1 MVESKLP
8 GTHIAARLS
17 LWVSE
22 TQNLV
27 FIDKISLKLVANVS
41 VFFLRA
47 RWEHW
52 SVQVVPF
59 VYTALRNIRNKTAP
73 KVAKLR
79 ISSLFLDFSIDAADI
94 MCSTL
99 R

>member
-41 VFFLRA
+41 VFFYELDG
-47 RWEHW
+47 
-52 SVQVVPF
+52 
-59 VYTALRNIRNKTAP
+59 NIGAC
-73 KVAKLR
+73 KLFYSFTR
-79 ISSLFLDFSIDAADI
+79 PYEISE
-94 MCSTL
+94 TKQP
-99 R
+99 